1 MHDSKLRSV
10 FLLFCFLLGALLA
23 SSIELTADD
32 TWPGFRGP
40 TWDGHA
46 PSQKLPTVWSEEQN
60 VSWKVPVTGQGY
72 SSPVIADGQIWLT
85 TAVTS
90 ELTPEQK
97 QARAEDLARFE
108 SKQLNVVGNVS
119 LRALCFD
126 LHSGKQL
133 HDIEIFSVDDPETVH
148 YTNTYASPTPI
159 IHEGRL
165 IAHFGSYGTAA
176 VDCQSGSILW
186 RNEEFHI
193 DHENGPGSSPIL
205 WEDLAIIHFDG
216 RDLQFVIALNVA
228 DGSLAWKT
236 DRSGELSPI
245 PDVKKAYCTPLIVDT
260 PSGVELVSPGSTWVY
275 GYDPRT
281 GSELWKANYG
291 ELGFSTVPCPV
302 AGNGIVYICTSFNK
316 SKLLAV
322 KFGGRGDV
330 TDSHVVWTSDSQIP
344 KKPSLLLSGQELL
357 SCNDTG
363 VATCFDALSGETLW
377 RARIG
382 GNFAASPILAGG
394 LIYLF
399 DQDGKGTVLQA
410 GREHIQ
416 VAVNTLDEGCNASP
430 AVAEDAI
437 ILRTAS
443 HLYRIEEK

>member
-1 MHDSKLRSV
+1 M
-10 FLLFCFLLGALLA
+10 
-23 SSIELTADD
+23 
-32 TWPGFRGP
+32 
-40 TWDGHA
+40 
-46 PSQKLPTVWSEEQN
+46 
-60 VSWKVPVTGQGY
+60 SWKVPVTGQGH

-85 TAVTS
+85 TAITS
-90 ELTPEQK
+90 DLTPEQIK
-97 QARAEDLARFE
+97 AHADDFARFKA
-108 SKQLNVVGNVS
+108 KQLNLVGSVS

-126 LHSGKQL
+126 LHTGKQL
-133 HDIEIFSVDDPETVH
+133 HDIEVFSVADPETVH

-159 IHEGRL
+159 LHEGRL
-165 IAHFGSYGTAA
+165 LAHFGSYGTAA

-186 RNEEFHI
+186 RNEDYHV

-205 WEDLAIIHFDG
+205 WEDLVIIHFDG
-216 RDLQFVIALNVA
+216 RDDQYVVGLNVA

-245 PDVKKAYCTPLIVDT
+245 PDVKKAYCTPLIVQMSD
-260 PSGVELVSPGSTWVY
+260 SVELVSPGSTWVY

-302 AGNGIVYICTSFNK
+302 AGNGIAYICTSFNK

-363 VATCFDALSGETLW
+363 VVTCFDALSGETLW
-377 RARIG
+377 RARVG

-399 DQDGKGTVLQA
+399 DQDGKGTVLRA
-410 GREHIQ
+410 GREHVE
-416 VAVNTLDEGCNASP
+416 VATNSLDEGCNASP

-437 ILRTAS
+437 ILRTAG
-443 HLYRIEEK
+443 HLYRIEQQ